1 MEYRFGT
8 SLAIEHEKQNSAQS
22 RWHRR
27 CPPGAAVTIKKKDE
41 YLFASDYFRK
51 RYPKFPGVKTCVDL
65 LRRSNV
71 KGEYLDT
78 VMWELAGHAADAG
91 TAELAEAY
99 RAETDDR
106 VRGLILSILAETA
119 SPADLPLF
127 VETLAGANAD
137 SRKWAA
143 VGLHK
148 IDTPES
154 RRALWEA
161 RARRFADAEE
171 AARHLQMLDDVKQWD
186 RDNFF
191 LPGRSR

>member
-1 MEYRFGT
+1 M
-8 SLAIEHEKQNSAQS
+8 
-22 RWHRR
+22 
-27 CPPGAAVTIKKKDE
+27 TIKKKDE

-51 RYPKFPGVKTCVDL
+51 RYPKFPGVKICVDL

-91 TAELAEAY
+91 TAQLVDAY
-99 RAETDDR
+99 RAETDGR
-106 VRGLILSILAETA
+106 VQRLIMSILAETA

-127 VETLAGANAD
+127 VETLAGAHEDN
-137 SRKWAA
+137 RQWAA
-143 VGLHK
+143 VGLHN
-148 IDTPES
+148 IGTPEA

-161 RARRFADAEE
+161 RSRKFADPQE
-171 AARHLQMLDDVKQWD
+171 AARHLRMLDDVKKWS